1 MAFNLIFHRYHNYL
15 IFFLEGGYVILSSDD
30 ASTLFSCLSID
41 WSNSLN
47 WLIELVWQVFF
58 FLSLSLS
65 LFHFLTRP
73 LPFCGHVCFML
84 LQLYSSYYIFP
95 SSSSLPPP
103 PPAITPSHT
112 ASHSQPGGIARRFVF
127 CFATSYCWLN
137 ELQWWGKTGREKQ
150 NNHSHYIINIYNLV
164 RYCVFVVYFS
174 LMGFGSP
181 LLSISWFLFFHLK
194 LFFLFFIRD
203 AFPSLD
209 ILRQLLIAMVWLLS
223 TFDWFIFPHC
233 GALAVDPIAPLVPA
247 CYRRNTWQDSGKA
260 AGILGIRRHPIDAR
274 HLGSVFRWWKRIH
287 PSYFCPRICVCVF
300 FLSISSSAAAA
311 AVVVVVVVLRQQGG
325 TLFC

>member
-58 FLSLSLS
+58 FLSLSLCLS
-65 LFHFLTRP
+65 FTFLPDPSRFVVTFVSCCCNYIVLIIYFPPPRP
-73 LPFCGHVCFML
+73 
-84 LQLYSSYYIFP
+84 S
-95 SSSSLPPP
+95 P

-150 NNHSHYIINIYNLV
+150 NNHSHCIINIYNLV

-194 LFFLFFIRD
+194 LFFLFFIWD

-311 AVVVVVVVLRQQGG
+311 AVVVVVVLRQQGG